1 MLSEAESIARD
12 PISSHLAPLVNLIEQ
27 TLSLY
32 ERAGDAIADY
42 PRPRAAPRV
51 SLILTSRLTN
61 DLRVC
66 SLSAQL
72 GYGIQALLV
81 GATVV
86 ELVGALA
93 YIGVSDSRAENW
105 AKHSNLRHSY
115 PRKVEEGIEAL
126 LSALGISS
134 PGAKEN
140 WYQTY
145 TFMCTAKHGNPRIS
159 MLHGLRIDT
168 SGFSYQRG
176 PDPSVFGISMSAEA
190 LYNAIFFGA
199 PGVYI
204 ALGHCR
210 EEALQSRLRNEALR
224 LMGALHGLEPW
235 LNELYKAAKQ
245 ESADGVVSRCQ
256 SSAIVSQLNSE
267 TERLKRETER
277 LKRGSSGRLT
287 Q

>member
-12 PISSHLAPLVNLIEQ
+12 HISSLLAPLVNLIEQ
-27 TLSLY
+27 RLSLY
-32 ERAGDAIADY
+32 ERAGDAIADC
-42 PRPRAAPRV
+42 PRAGAAAKV
-51 SLILTSRLTN
+51 GLILRSRLTN

-81 GATVV
+81 GAAVV

-93 YIGVSDSRAENW
+93 YISDSRAENW

-115 PRKVEEGIEAL
+115 PRRVEEGIEAL
-126 LSALGISS
+126 LSSLGISS

-140 WYQTY
+140 WYQAY

-168 SGFSYQRG
+168 SGFSYLRG
-176 PDPSVFGISMSAEA
+176 PDPSAFGTSISAEV

-199 PGVYI
+199 PGVYV
-204 ALGHCR
+204 ALAHCGKK
-210 EEALQSRLRNEALR
+210 ALQSQLRGEALR
-224 LMGALHGLEPW
+224 LMEALHGLEPW

-245 ESADGVVSRCQ
+245 ES
-256 SSAIVSQLNSE
+256 
-267 TERLKRETER
+267 T
-277 LKRGSSGRLT
+277 RGRG
-287 Q
+287 